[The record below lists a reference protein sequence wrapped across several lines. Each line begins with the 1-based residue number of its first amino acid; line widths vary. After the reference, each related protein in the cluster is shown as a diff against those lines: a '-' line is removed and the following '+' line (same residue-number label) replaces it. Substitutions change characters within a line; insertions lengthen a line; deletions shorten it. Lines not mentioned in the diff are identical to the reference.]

1 MMRST
6 SVGELVLVS
15 RERFFK
21 TMKDFP
27 ECNELFKSLRKQRLL
42 DLSSRFTMPSDLAD
56 MVENIKRESEEGA
69 VITSRG
75 PASISLADSAG
86 AGPLPM
92 ANGKTTSKTMM
103 KSHTAAGR
111 RMTMLKSQKA

>member
-1 MMRST
+1 MWFLVDHGYDGVLMMVFSRRALALEVVSIVLQSRVENLWSDLAG
-6 SVGELVLVS
+6 SV
-15 RERFFK
+15 
-21 TMKDFP
+21 
-27 ECNELFKSLRKQRLL
+27 LR
-42 DLSSRFTMPSDLAD
+42 SDLAD

-92 ANGKTTSKTMM
+92 ANGKKTIFFLTQ
-103 KSHTAAGR
+103 S
-111 RMTMLKSQKA
+111 